1 MLYTERMFMR
11 LLIILV
17 VTLGMTGQAAA
28 NQPVSG
34 VVAVST
40 GPMKAFSQ
48 AIGRDLSAGDDVYL
62 NDEVE
67 TGKKTRAQVLLR
79 DESVFSLAPSSKV
92 VFDAFVFDPL
102 AEEGVLEAS
111 LIKGGMRFV
120 SGQLA
125 KNTPE
130 NIKIKAGSATVGI
143 RGTEIMATHGDTGS
157 TFVLLSGA
165 MEIQTAAGIQLINRS
180 GFGIDV
186 SPEGMLGTV
195 REVPLAEINA
205 ILAPPPEAADA
216 DDEGNGDSASDD
228 DGEDESESESDSA
241 SDDSESES
249 ESAEAGSSESDTE
262 SAEEGE
268 SSFDSAV
275 ASAADDSGDADDGGV
290 GLSDMTPAATPVAAE
305 AAAAPPA
312 VSASEAVSSIVDSLA
327 EDSQATV
334 AEAVVASNI
343 GLTLSQSKIA
353 ANPYFSSTGK
363 VLIRGN
369 SNFETMGSKYG
380 ITRDLLRE
388 TFPDGGDVD
397 LTAVDGFDHTT
408 DVNSG
413 GINLDNYD
421 AVLLYMDDS
430 NALSAD
436 EQAMLRAFI
445 HTDGK
450 RVVVIGEQHVS
461 MQTPIN
467 SALKIFDTDTQG
479 EFRYSAAN
487 ASGVSEANYNALHL
501 ATLTPNNSS
510 NSPLLDGVEA
520 FVGSYDGNSG
530 FPYLSF
536 TRSIIGTNIAPGP
549 VSNDILSISGV
560 GQALD
565 FGTKGALF
573 IGRFSCSSNNS
584 ADAHLGASVSSNFVS
599 DGRIQFCRNLFS
611 SLAPNDSLAD
621 VEVGTL
627 AATGADGQASFTLT
641 SFTDLFKIVGDK
653 LLLKG
658 GAVLDAN
665 NYNLAI
671 NTHLADG
678 TTAQSAV
685 QVSVTDGAA
694 QARIV
699 STRETVTISNGSG
712 GSNNSSVTINGTNLQ
727 TDLSDISWI
736 SVGLPNTP
744 GQTGLLTLH
753 YKETAG
759 GETFDRF
766 HEIEVNYDCASAYCD
781 DFATSMDTQNDMIF
795 GQHFNADNFGDWS
808 SFFTRFTTGTG
819 TFRHAYNF
827 SSSNGYN
834 EGGSSDPYLDTLNA
848 DYSHAL
854 SVNYG
859 SRNGVLTTA
868 GTFDGIVD
876 ANGDA
881 ANFDVSWA
889 IDFLGNGSACTGTS
903 CHLQVGSANN
913 ASVLHNL
920 RQGELEAGSGVN
932 AGVYLANMPLPN
944 GKYGMAVKSYL
955 GAEHA
960 SGCDASSQCRQHVTD
975 YELMKPQ

>member
-1 MLYTERMFMR
+1 MR

-17 VTLGMTGQAAA
+17 VTLGMAGQAAA

-143 RGTEIMATHGDTGS
+143 RGTEIMATQGDTGS

-186 SPEGMLGTV
+186 SPEGMLGAV

-216 DDEGNGDSASDD
+216 DDEGN
-228 DGEDESESESDSA
+228 SDSA
-241 SDDSESES
+241 GEDDSES

-290 GLSDMTPAATPVAAE
+290 GLSDMTPAAE
-305 AAAAPPA
+305 AAAAPPP
-312 VSASEAVSSIVDSLA
+312 VSASEVASSIVDSLA

-334 AEAVVASNI
+334 AEALVASDI

-369 SNFETMGSKYG
+369 SNFETVGSNYG

-421 AVLLYMDDS
+421 AVLLYMDDA
-430 NALSAD
+430 NDLSAD

-487 ASGVSEANYNALHL
+487 ASGVSEANYNALHF

-520 FVGSYDGNSG
+520 FVGSYDGDSG

-549 VSNDILSISGV
+549 VNNDILSISGD

-573 IGRFSCSSNNS
+573 ISRFSCSSDNS
-584 ADAHLGASVSSNFVS
+584 VDAHLGASVSSNFVS
-599 DGRIQFCRNLFS
+599 DGRTQFCRNLFS

-671 NTHLADG
+671 NTQLADG

-699 STRETVTISNGSG
+699 STRETVTISNGSV

-727 TDLSDISWI
+727 TDLNDISWI

-859 SRNGVLTTA
+859 SRSGVLRTA

-876 ANGDA
+876 ANGNA

-889 IDFLGNGSACTGTS
+889 IDFLGNGSACSGTS

-913 ASVLHNL
+913 ASVLYNL
-920 RQGELEAGSGVN
+920 RQGELEAGSGVS

-960 SGCDASSQCRQHVTD
+960 SGCDASSQC
-975 YELMKPQ
+975 